1 MTTELLSISMASPK
15 AGSFCQS
22 CGMGYSDK
30 EVVLGKGR
38 KAGREGSEKV
48 SAICGQGLIE
58 GSGYLCIL
66 SRSGFED

>member
-1 MTTELLSISMASPK
+1 MTTELLSISMAPSE
-15 AGSFCQS
+15 AGSFYQS

-38 KAGREGSEKV
+38 KVGREDSEEV
-48 SAICGQGLIE
+48 SAICGQGLFE

-66 SRSGFED
+66 SRSGFE